1 MGPNGQAQYWAQDLR
16 DACQTLLRHYE
27 HCYRMP
33 GERFPRRA
41 ETADPVTRDIRGFP
55 HDSLADG
62 FRTVGDVFS
71 DETNPGRKRPF
82 DIRRV
87 MLSVCD
93 ADHPPLERWAG
104 WRDAEIAVSWDAHI
118 GGYPVCMIGFE
129 SRMVPRFGVV
139 PADGPEQWTSGTLF
153 PMSSKKVARSINAAT
168 LNRPLVILA
177 NLSGFDGS
185 PESMRRR
192 QLEFGAEI
200 GRAVV
205 NFKGPIVFVVVS
217 RYHGGAFV
225 VFSKTLN
232 ENMEVAALEG
242 SFASVIGGAP
252 AAAVVFA
259 REVDGRTRKDAR
271 VKEAEAALKAAATDA
286 ERVALRAA
294 LVEVTKTVRSEKLG
308 DVADEFDHIHSVHR
322 ALKVGS
328 LDRIISAAELRP
340 YLVDAIERG
349 MAREMERWRTCTPP
363 SR

>member
-1 MGPNGQAQYWAQDLR
+1 
-16 DACQTLLRHYE
+16 
-27 HCYRMP
+27 
-33 GERFPRRA
+33 
-41 ETADPVTRDIRGFP
+41 
-55 HDSLADG
+55 
-62 FRTVGDVFS
+62 
-71 DETNPGRKRPF
+71 
-82 DIRRV
+82 
-87 MLSVCD
+87 ML
-93 ADHPPLERWAG
+93 
-104 WRDAEIAVSWDAHI
+104 
-118 GGYPVCMIGFE
+118 GFE
-129 SRMVPRFGVV
+129 SRAVPRVGLV
-139 PADGPEQWTSGTLF
+139 PPDGPEQFTSGTLF
-153 PMSSKKVARSINAAT
+153 PMASKKVARFINAASGV
-168 LNRPLVILA
+168 RPLVILA

-232 ENMEVAALEG
+232 ENLEVAALEG

-259 REVDGRTRKDAR
+259 REVDGRTKKDAR

-286 ERVALRAA
+286 ERVARRAA
-294 LVEVTKTVRSEKLG
+294 LADVTKTVRSEKLG
-308 DVADEFDHIHSVHR
+308 EVADEFDRIHSVHR

-349 MAREMERWRTCTPP
+349 MAREMERWRTCTSP
-363 SR
+363 SQ